1 MLANPSALMSTH
13 QSAASRTRGFVLPI
27 IILLMIVVGLTIS
40 LSLRRLSA
48 QQLVVAR
55 QVSSYYEHHSG
66 RGLQEAIGAWLR
78 QQNGRELDE
87 VLEPNTGKAMDITL
101 SDGSIV
107 SIFLFDS
114 QGAMLSDLSSVPV
127 SQVDE
132 VTLSLKILADSV
144 STAEYLELTRPFGPS
159 GVSVHTA
166 SPQVLRAI
174 GESVAEGKGVR
185 FADDLKLQRDSG
197 ERITRQML
205 VETATRAGV
214 NSEQRAA
221 ILRRFSTDVQ
231 IWGVVVEVRGG
242 RGLSKGRLL
251 ARYGGVT
258 RIRSN
263 TGRRSSSNAME
274 IGAFYTWKD
283 LGIDSQSI
291 DPADLF

>member
-1 MLANPSALMSTH
+1 MPM
-13 QSAASRTRGFVLPI
+13 
-27 IILLMIVVGLTIS
+27 IILLMVVVGLSIS

-48 QQLVVAR
+48 QQLLVAR
-55 QVSSYYEHHSG
+55 QVSAYYEHHSG

-107 SIFLFDS
+107 SIYLFDA
-114 QGAMLSDLSSVPV
+114 QGTMLSDLSSVGAN
-127 SQVDE
+127 QVEE
-132 VTLSLKILADSV
+132 VALSLKILADSV
-144 STAEYLELTRPFGPS
+144 NNAEYMQLTRPFGPS

-166 SPQVLRAI
+166 PEPVMRAI
-174 GESVAEGKGVR
+174 GETIAEGKGIR
-185 FADDLKLQRDSG
+185 FAEDIKLIRDSG

-205 VETATRAGV
+205 VESATRAGV

-221 ILRRFSTDVQ
+221 ILRMFSTDVQ

-242 RGLSKGRLL
+242 RGISKGRLL

-263 TGRRSSSNAME
+263 TGRRATSNAME

-291 DPADLF
+291 DPADLY